1 MLVERKV
8 IRIELGDTWDRFK
21 VIFAEHEQFRAS
33 PSMADCVLLTHF
45 WTESRKQN

>member
-21 VIFAEHEQFRAS
+21 VVFAEHEQF
-33 PSMADCVLLTHF
+33 
-45 WTESRKQN
+45 